1 MSNYQVPIRDL
12 PEDMRPRERLLL
24 RGEKT
29 LSEAE
34 LLAIILGQGS
44 QEMSALQLASFLL
57 NRYRGLRGI
66 RAASIE
72 ELIAVA
78 KGIGQAKAVAIKAAL
93 ELGSRAAQMLGESRI
108 ILDAPQKV
116 ADMFMEEMRYF
127 DKEHFRVVF
136 LDTKCK
142 MITWEDISIGG
153 LNSAQ
158 VHPREVFKNAIKR
171 SAAGII
177 LIHNHPSGDPAPSRE
192 DKKVTARLSE
202 AGDLLGIGVYD
213 HVIIGDGK
221 HISFKASG
229 YIK

>member
-1 MSNYQVPIRDL
+1 MP
-12 PEDMRPRERLLL
+12 
-24 RGEKT
+24 G
-29 LSEAE
+29 
-34 LLAIILGQGS
+34 
-44 QEMSALQLASFLL
+44 
-57 NRYRGLRGI
+57 
-66 RAASIE
+66 AA
-72 ELIAVA
+72 
-78 KGIGQAKAVAIKAAL
+78 
-93 ELGSRAAQMLGESRI
+93 
-108 ILDAPQKV
+108 
-116 ADMFMEEMRYF
+116 
-127 DKEHFRVVF
+127 
-136 LDTKCK
+136 
-142 MITWEDISIGG
+142 
-153 LNSAQ
+153 AQ